1 MKKEHF
7 EILLEDVKGMFELLM
22 EGHSGL
28 SKELKDFRQEMEE
41 FRRENDFAHREIFKE
56 LKKLHKQDKKQEKV
70 TDGLDQRVSRLEA
83 ARI

>member
-1 MKKEHF
+1 MQKEHF
-7 EILLEDVKGMFELLM
+7 EIILEDVKGMFELLL

-41 FRRENDFAHREIFKE
+41 FRRENDFAHREIFQE
-56 LKKLHKQDKKQEKV
+56 LKKLRKQDVKQEK
-70 TDGLDQRVSRLEA
+70 TTAGLTQRVSRLEA